1 MRIICYLWEQ
11 AFLPEKVASATTKA
25 TKIFDE
31 SFTKNHCVI
40 HPTII
45 PFLTSMELNDTA
57 KKESNSDEDDMS
69 DDNVNKVPTGKGNFN
84 NVKLQPLLDIL
95 VSSILPL
102 FTGSNM

>member
-1 MRIICYLWEQ
+1 M
-11 AFLPEKVASATTKA
+11 PEKVATATTKA
-25 TKIFDE
+25 TKIFNE

-45 PFLTSMELNDTA
+45 PFLTTMKLNNTA

-84 NVKLQPLLDIL
+84 NVKL
-95 VSSILPL
+95 
-102 FTGSNM
+102 